1 MIADRYPKKPLVLA
15 GQIFPTLLIV
25 ITGILIV
32 TGAITVWMLFLSTLL
47 MGFGFALMG
56 PARQAW
62 LGELVPRRLLANGVA
77 LQQMSQNM
85 ARVFGPMLVAVLLA
99 AFAFST
105 GYLYLIVASFFLIVI
120 PLTTMLPKTRPTRR
134 EGEPPRVLAE
144 MRQGF
149 AYLLKTPRLRV
160 LWVFWMV
167 MVVCGFAF
175 NTLMPGYVEREFDRP
190 STDAFNVYLIFGA
203 ASFLFNIPLAG
214 LVGGR
219 WGWPLLLITGFGSAV
234 SFFLI
239 AGAPSFGGV
248 LLMSILNGAS
258 TSGVMLVTMSL
269 MMAHSRPEYFGRV
282 MSFIT
287 LGYGAQSIMAGVW
300 GGVADAL
307 GGRQTFVVIG
317 IIALAITAFMV
328 IAWLRTRHL
337 PIEFGTAAG
346 RDQRFGPANLQ
357 SARATAAGTGL
368 CRPGGARRAD
378 GRAEAAKRIRPQRSR
393 DRGRLMRNTLAAFA
407 HGNFRL
413 LWGGTLFGTT
423 AFMTSFL
430 LVPIVAYEITGS
442 YTASGVAQMGSGVS
456 MLLLGPIGGVIAD
469 RYAKKPLALVSQIVP
484 GLIILGTG
492 ILVVTDQMTI
502 WMLFLSSLL
511 MGIGFALMGPA
522 RQAWLG
528 ELVFEAAVE

>member
-1 MIADRYPKKPLVLA
+1 MSRQAGRVGRTFESFGHRNYRLLWTGSLLSTTAFMTTFLLVPVVAYEITGSYTASGIALTGSGLSMFFLGPFGGVIADRYAKKPLVLI
-15 GQIFPTLLIV
+15 GQAFPTLLIV
-25 ITGILIV
+25 ITGFLII
-32 TGAITVWMLFLSTLL
+32 TGVITVWMLFLSTLL

-120 PLTTMLPKTRPTRR
+120 PLTTMLPKTKPARR
-134 EGEPPRVLAE
+134 EGESPRVLAE
-144 MRQGF
+144 MKLGF

-175 NTLMPGYVEREFDRP
+175 NTLVPGFVEREFDRP

-203 ASFLFNIPLAG
+203 ASFFFNIPLAG

-219 WGWPLLLITGFGSAV
+219 WGWPLLLITGFGSSV
-234 SFFLI
+234 SFFLFAI
-239 AGAPSFGGV
+239 APSFEGM
-248 LLMSILNGAS
+248 LLMSVLNGAS

-287 LGYGAQSIMAGVW
+287 LGYGAQSMMAGVW
-300 GGVADAL
+300 GGIADAL

-317 IIALAITAFMV
+317 VIALAITAFMV
-328 IAWLRTRHL
+328 VAWLRTRHL
-337 PIEFGTAAG
+337 PLEYGTAAAETG
-346 RDQRFGPANLQ
+346 LAPARRSGPPLRRQPVPAF
-357 SARATAAGTGL
+357 TAQVAPVVLMEGQKPRGEDALAGTTQMA
-368 CRPGGARRAD
+368 GGGD
-378 GRAEAAKRIRPQRSR
+378 
-393 DRGRLMRNTLAAFA
+393 
-407 HGNFRL
+407 
-413 LWGGTLFGTT
+413 
-423 AFMTSFL
+423 
-430 LVPIVAYEITGS
+430 
-442 YTASGVAQMGSGVS
+442 
-456 MLLLGPIGGVIAD
+456 
-469 RYAKKPLALVSQIVP
+469 
-484 GLIILGTG
+484 
-492 ILVVTDQMTI
+492 
-502 WMLFLSSLL
+502 
-511 MGIGFALMGPA
+511 
-522 RQAWLG
+522 
-528 ELVFEAAVE
+528 

>member
-1 MIADRYPKKPLVLA
+1 MSLRSGSASRFGGTFESLGHRNYRFLWTGSLLSTTAFMTTFLLVPVVAYEITGSYAASGIAQMGSGISMFFLGPFGGVIADRYAKKPLVLA
-15 GQIFPTLLIV
+15 GQIFPTLLI
-25 ITGILIV
+25 IV
-32 TGAITVWMLFLSTLL
+32 TGFLIISGAITIWMLFLSTLL

-85 ARVFGPMLVAVLLA
+85 ARVFGPMLVSVLLA

-120 PLTTMLPKTRPTRR
+120 PLTTMLPRTRPTRR
-134 EGEPPRVLAE
+134 EDEPPRVLAE

-149 AYLLKTPRLRV
+149 RYLAQSPRLRV

-175 NTLMPGYVEREFDRP
+175 NTLMPGYVEREFGRD
-190 STDAFNVYLIFGA
+190 STDAFNVYLVFGV

-219 WGWPLLLITGFGSAV
+219 WGWPLLLLTGFGSAI
-234 SFFLI
+234 SFFLV
-239 AGAPSFGGV
+239 AGAPGFGGV

-317 IIALAITAFMV
+317 VIALAITGFMV
-328 IAWLRTRHL
+328 VAWLRTRHL
-337 PIEFGTAAG
+337 PPEVGTAVAVTQPEQSSDD
-346 RDQRFGPANLQ
+346 RPALRRQ
-357 SARATAAGTGL
+357 PV
-368 CRPGGARRAD
+368 PGFVSQLAPVVLMEGQKERRRGAD
-378 GRAEAAKRIRPQRSR
+378 L
-393 DRGRLMRNTLAAFA
+393 GRLNELA
-407 HGNFRL
+407 R
-413 LWGGTLFGTT
+413 GG
-423 AFMTSFL
+423 
-430 LVPIVAYEITGS
+430 
-442 YTASGVAQMGSGVS
+442 
-456 MLLLGPIGGVIAD
+456 D
-469 RYAKKPLALVSQIVP
+469 
-484 GLIILGTG
+484 
-492 ILVVTDQMTI
+492 
-502 WMLFLSSLL
+502 
-511 MGIGFALMGPA
+511 
-522 RQAWLG
+522 
-528 ELVFEAAVE
+528 

>member
-1 MIADRYPKKPLVLA
+1 MSRQAGRVGRTFESFGHRNYRLLWTGSLLSTTAFMTTFLLVPVVAYEITGSYTASGIALMGSGLSMFFLGPFGGVIADRYAKKPLVLI

-25 ITGILIV
+25 ITGFLIV
-32 TGAITVWMLFLSTLL
+32 TDVITVWMLFLSTLL

-85 ARVFGPMLVAVLLA
+85 ARVFGPMLVSVLLA

-120 PLTTMLPKTRPTRR
+120 PLTTMLPKTKPTRR

-144 MRQGF
+144 MKLGF

-167 MVVCGFAF
+167 MVVCSFAF
-175 NTLMPGYVEREFDRP
+175 NTLMPGFVEREFDRP

-203 ASFLFNIPLAG
+203 ASFFFNIPLAG

-234 SFFLI
+234 SFFLF
-239 AGAPSFGGV
+239 AVAPSFEGMLV
-248 LLMSILNGAS
+248 MSVLNGAS

-300 GGVADAL
+300 GGIADAL

-317 IIALAITAFMV
+317 VIALAITAFMV
-328 IAWLRTRHL
+328 VAWLRTRHL
-337 PIEFGTAAG
+337 PLEYGTAAAETG
-346 RDQRFGPANLQ
+346 LAPARSSGPPLRRQPVPAF
-357 SARATAAGTGL
+357 TAQVAPVVLMEGQKPRGEDAIAGTTQMA
-368 CRPGGARRAD
+368 GGGD
-378 GRAEAAKRIRPQRSR
+378 
-393 DRGRLMRNTLAAFA
+393 
-407 HGNFRL
+407 
-413 LWGGTLFGTT
+413 
-423 AFMTSFL
+423 
-430 LVPIVAYEITGS
+430 
-442 YTASGVAQMGSGVS
+442 
-456 MLLLGPIGGVIAD
+456 
-469 RYAKKPLALVSQIVP
+469 
-484 GLIILGTG
+484 
-492 ILVVTDQMTI
+492 
-502 WMLFLSSLL
+502 
-511 MGIGFALMGPA
+511 
-522 RQAWLG
+522 
-528 ELVFEAAVE
+528 